1 MSTNDTKVTRP
12 SFTDV
17 YNDLSWYDEQ
27 AIAEAL
33 DVDIHDLMEA
43 FSEGEAGV
51 RNIVQMVRAFELVH
65 ARRVGKTDRDAS
77 KHVRELTN
85 GQLTELMAAYLAA
98 TTEQNEDDPD
108 EPVTEA
114 GKDDSPSE

>member
-1 MSTNDTKVTRP
+1 MSTTDSKPTRQ

-17 YNDLSWYDEQ
+17 YNDLNWHDEQ

-33 DVDIHDLMEA
+33 GVDIHDLMEA

-51 RNIVQMVRAFELVH
+51 KGIVQMVRAFELVH
-65 ARRVGKTDRDAS
+65 ARRAGRTDRDAS

-85 GQLTELMAAYLAA
+85 GQLTDLMEAYLAA
-98 TTEQNEDDPD
+98 TKEQNEDDPD

-114 GKDDSPSE
+114 GKGDSPSE